1 MNIVLNVEG
10 MSCGHCVSAITAAVQ
25 PLPGVTGVEVDL
37 SAGTVTVSGTPDTYP
52 RSQSRD
58 CRHRGLRLR
67 GSMSTLTLDVGGMTC
82 ASCAARIEKRL
93 NRIDGVH
100 AP

>member
-37 SAGTVTVSGTPDTYP
+37 GAGTVTVSGAAD
-52 RSQSRD
+52 RD
-58 CRHRGLRLR
+58 AVGAAIEDCGY
-67 GSMSTLTLDVGGMTC
+67 DV
-82 ASCAARIEKRL
+82 SSAA
-93 NRIDGVH
+93 
-100 AP
+100 